1 VGPAGAAAASAALAV
16 DLPGRGSRPADRRS
30 LSLEDA
36 VDSVTKDVETWGV
49 DRVIL
54 VAHSFSGIL
63 VPALATRLGDRVA
76 AVVLVG
82 ASVPE
87 EGKGWVDLQP
97 PAQRAILR
105 LLYRL
110 RPGGMLSGR
119 GANRRS
125 LGNDLDKATTTMF
138 LDRRVPEAPR
148 LLLDPV
154 SPVTIP
160 AATARTGP
168 WPPSARQLAAASPRS
183 GSRCWPRSWA
193 RPAAASTGTLPTGG
207 RCWWRRWRSGSDS
220 TTELGCPRRPRASR
234 AVAAYTTLL
243 GWLQPRRAVPDAAP
257 ETADGGDRSRLM
269 LAHVVDLL
277 VEGGKP
283 R

>member
-1 VGPAGAAAASAALAV
+1 
-16 DLPGRGSRPADRRS
+16 
-30 LSLEDA
+30 
-36 VDSVTKDVETWGV
+36 VTKDVETWGV

-82 ASVPE
+82 ANVPE

-154 SPVTIP
+154 CRRS
-160 AATARTGP
+160 RSR
-168 WPPSARQLAAASPRS
+168 PPSPATTSGCSRTAASPRL
-183 GSRCWPRSWA
+183 
-193 RPAAASTGTLPTGG
+193 PASA
-207 RCWWRRWRSGSDS
+207 
-220 TTELGCPRRPRASR
+220 
-234 AVAAYTTLL
+234 
-243 GWLQPRRAVPDAAP
+243 
-257 ETADGGDRSRLM
+257 
-269 LAHVVDLL
+269 
-277 VEGGKP
+277 
-283 R
+283 

>member
-1 VGPAGAAAASAALAV
+1 M
-16 DLPGRGSRPADRRS
+16 
-30 LSLEDA
+30 
-36 VDSVTKDVETWGV
+36 TKDVETWGV

-138 LDRRVPEAPR
+138 LDRRARR
-148 LLLDPV
+148 LRGCC
-154 SPVTIP
+154 SI
-160 AATARTGP
+160 RCRRSRSR
-168 WPPSARQLAAASPRS
+168 PPSPATTSGCSRTAASPRL
-183 GSRCWPRSWA
+183 
-193 RPAAASTGTLPTGG
+193 PASA
-207 RCWWRRWRSGSDS
+207 
-220 TTELGCPRRPRASR
+220 
-234 AVAAYTTLL
+234 
-243 GWLQPRRAVPDAAP
+243 
-257 ETADGGDRSRLM
+257 
-269 LAHVVDLL
+269 
-277 VEGGKP
+277 
-283 R
+283 